1 MLTWQGESTSRLESV
16 RLLFG
21 PALRLRA
28 SGRLVVAPNAERPTY
43 SAEYEL
49 TVDESGVVRRMLV
62 RSTTLGY
69 ERQVSMS
76 RSGEGN
82 WLVDD
87 GSGVRRGTFE
97 GAVTVNIEDVLF
109 TNALPIRRL
118 GLHHPDSGQPDS
130 GQAGSGQVDSGRAGS
145 GQVGSGQVDPGH
157 VDSGQVDSDGL
168 DTDRLDSDDA
178 DRDDLDQAG
187 EADGQTMPV
196 IFVSLPDLTV
206 TVRQETYRTTSP
218 ATADSRAVIRYETDT
233 SGVDLTVTDNGLVAD
248 FPGLA
253 HLV

>member
-1 MLTWQGESTSRLESV
+1 MLTWQGESISRLEAV

-28 SGRLVVAPNAERPTY
+28 SGRLIVAPKAERATY

-49 TVDESGVVRRMLV
+49 TIDESGVVRRALV
-62 RSTTLGY
+62 RSTSLGN

-97 GAVTVNIEDVLF
+97 GAVEVNIEDVLF

-118 GLHHPDSGQPDS
+118 GLHQE
-130 GQAGSGQVDSGRAGS
+130 
-145 GQVGSGQVDPGH
+145 
-157 VDSGQVDSDGL
+157 
-168 DTDRLDSDDA
+168 
-178 DRDDLDQAG
+178 AG
-187 EADGQTMPV
+187 EHTGPV
-196 IFVSLPDLTV
+196 IFVSMPELTV
-206 TVRQETYRTTSP
+206 VVRQETYRTESL
-218 ATADSRAVIRYETDT
+218 ATADQRAVVHYETA
-233 SGVDLTVTDNGLVAD
+233 SGEDVSCVDLSVTENGLVAD
-248 FPGLA
+248 YPGVA

>member
-1 MLTWQGESTSRLESV
+1 MLTWQGESVSRLESV

-28 SGRLVVAPNAERPTY
+28 SGRLIAAPSAAGPTY

-49 TVDESGVVRRMLV
+49 TIDESGVVRRVLV
-62 RSTTLGY
+62 RSTSLGH

-87 GSGVRRGTFE
+87 GSGVRRGTFD
-97 GAVTVNIEDVLF
+97 GAVEVNIEDVLF

-118 GLHHPDSGQPDS
+118 NLHHE
-130 GQAGSGQVDSGRAGS
+130 
-145 GQVGSGQVDPGH
+145 
-157 VDSGQVDSDGL
+157 
-168 DTDRLDSDDA
+168 
-178 DRDDLDQAG
+178 AG
-187 EADGQTMPV
+187 EHTIPV
-196 IFVSLPDLTV
+196 IFVSLPDLAV
-206 TVRQETYRTTSP
+206 AVRQETYRTESP
-218 ATADSRAVIRYETDT
+218 ADGDQLAVVRYETE
-233 SGVDLTVTDNGLVAD
+233 SSSVDLSVNDSGLIAE

-253 HLV
+253 RLV